1 MKWTQITVFTTQE
14 GIEPV
19 CGRLSTLGIDQV
31 QIQESREAIDAFL
44 QETAKY
50 WDFADLDE
58 LTQNTGPCVKAYV
71 GNVADNAKLVEQIRQ
86 SFAELKAM
94 DVGLDLGS
102 LRVVAEVTDE
112 EDWANNW
119 KAYYKPLPIGERLLV
134 CPSWEKADPG
144 QRVLLS
150 LDPGMAFG
158 TGTHATT
165 RLCLELLEE
174 SVIPGCTILDVGCGS
189 GILSIGGVLLGA
201 SRADGVDID
210 QLAVKIAGENAALN
224 QVEHKVHFVQ
234 GDLTEKISGQYD
246 IICANIVA
254 DVIIRLCPDILRFLK
269 PDGVFLA
276 SGIID
281 ERAVEVE
288 NAIDACGLA
297 IVQRRE
303 EDGWVAL
310 LCRRKGEETH
320 AKILH

>member
-158 TGTHATT
+158 TGSHHTT
-165 RLCLELLEE
+165 RMCLELLEAH
-174 SVIPGCTILDVGCGS
+174 VRPGDTLLDLGCGS
-189 GILSIGGVLLGA
+189 GILSI
-201 SRADGVDID
+201 
-210 QLAVKIAGENAALN
+210 AAL
-224 QVEHKVHFVQ
+224 VLGQ
-234 GDLTEKISGQYD
+234 GGRRPWTSTPRRWMWPMKTPPSTASAKTGIPSGRGTSSPTPPWPGSSPGGNTTW
-246 IICANIVA
+246 CW
-254 DVIIRLCPDILRFLK
+254 PTSW
-269 PDGVFLA
+269 P
-276 SGIID
+276 
-281 ERAVEVE
+281 
-288 NAIDACGLA
+288 
-297 IVQRRE
+297 
-303 EDGWVAL
+303 
-310 LCRRKGEETH
+310 T
-320 AKILH
+320 